1 MYKMISSMKLSVVLF
16 LLFACASGLATF
28 IESKYGTPTAWALI
42 YASPWFAAIQ
52 VLLGINLFFALFRYK
67 MYEKLP
73 LFIFHISFLFMLLG
87 SALTRYYG
95 FEGYIHI
102 RENETSNIV
111 SSREAFF
118 SIAATKDG
126 KYYSNDEFKYIS
138 VLGNNDIDI
147 NLDLDGKI
155 ANLKLEKVILHAKPN
170 YKEEL
175 GGMPFVLLNVSG
187 EQGSSALALEEG
199 RFVVLGQTVISNK
212 KNISMNARLLEF
224 NENKIKANFDLDI
237 FDVKTKKSI
246 KLLAENEFSLEDG
259 MVISFDNY
267 KIGFDKFYK
276 HGVKY
281 YEDSKE
287 KEYPNAYLVKVTY
300 DNESKYAYLFEGE
313 GQKITLANQ
322 TFSISYTAKLLELP
336 FSFTLNKFELERY
349 MASNSPKSYASYIR
363 INDEDNSKDYK
374 IYMNNVLDHKGY
386 RFYQSSY
393 DKDELGTILSVNQ
406 DPGKIP
412 TYIGYFLLGLG
423 LFFNLI
429 SKNSRF
435 MILTKRLAKIS
446 SLAILFAICVPN
458 LRSDELDEAINNAN
472 KNLQAISLEQHVQDL
487 SILPIQKDN
496 GRIAPFGSLALD
508 LVNKI
513 HKSSTYL
520 GKDATEVLIWIMSDF
535 KDFSKEKFIYLSNQE
550 IRDFLNLGKGK
561 YASFYDFFPNNV
573 YALKDE
579 VEKALRMNPNKRGTY
594 EKELLKVDERLN
606 ILYYASLGGYVR
618 ASFEDGKALN
628 VLESSKPDLKAYF
641 LSLINAYK
649 DKNYAL
655 SSKILN
661 EIKADQGTNVDNAK
675 FKLEVVFDKVGVFT
689 KLSPVYLIS
698 GLILL
703 ILVFVRMISGKT
715 SLKLAFKIVY
725 YLNIL
730 VFIVHTIALA
740 IRGYLSGHAPWSN
753 SYESLLYIAWAL
765 GLSGIV
771 FSKKSPISLSLT
783 SILAA
788 IVLMVA
794 HLSSIDPQIGNLAP
808 VLQSYWLTIHVSVI
822 TASYGFFGLCSLLG
836 IFVLILFAMLGKNK
850 KLNERIKANIKEATM
865 INEMAMILGLS
876 LLTLGN
882 FLGGVWA
889 NESWGRYWGWDS
901 KETWALVSIL
911 VYAAVLHIRLI
922 KGINNQFYFAVCSMF
937 AYLSIVMTYFGVNY
951 FLSGMHSYAAG
962 EAASVPVYAYV
973 CVGVMILLTIIASK
987 NKKESELL

>member
-1 MYKMISSMKLSVVLF
+1 MYKMISSMKLSVILF

-28 IESKYGTPTAWALI
+28 IESKYATPTAWALI
-42 YASPWFAAIQ
+42 YASWWFAAIQ
-52 VLLGINLFFALFRYK
+52 VLLGINLFFAIFRYK

-118 SIAATKDG
+118 NIAAMKDN

-138 VLGNNDIDI
+138 VIGNNDIDI
-147 NLDLDGKI
+147 NLDIDGKI
-155 ANLKLEKVILHAKPN
+155 ANLKLEKVILHAKPA
-170 YKEEL
+170 YKEEI
-175 GGMPFVLLNVSG
+175 GGKPFVLLNVSG
-187 EQGSSALALEEG
+187 EQGSSALALEENK
-199 RFVVLGQTVISNK
+199 FIVLGQTVIANK
-212 KNISMNARLLEF
+212 KEISMNARTIEF
-224 NENKIKANFDLDI
+224 NENKITANFDLEI
-237 FDVKTKKSI
+237 FDVKTKKNI

-276 HGVKY
+276 HGIKY
-281 YEDSKE
+281 YEDSKD
-287 KEYPNAYLVKVTY
+287 KEYPNAYLVKVSY
-300 DNESKYAYLFEGE
+300 DNDSLYAYLFEGE

-363 INDEDNSKDYK
+363 INDDESKDYK

-412 TYIGYFLLGLG
+412 TYIGYLLLGIG
-423 LFFNLI
+423 LFLNLI
-429 SKNSRF
+429 YKNSRF
-435 MILTKRLAKIS
+435 MILTKRLAKMS
-446 SLAILFAICVPN
+446 SLVLLLSVLTPFLHSSEI
-458 LRSDELDEAINNAN
+458 DEAINNAN
-472 KNLQAISLEQHVQDL
+472 KNLNPVSLKTHIEEL

-508 LVNKI
+508 IVNKV
-513 HKSSTYL
+513 HKSSTYQ
-520 GKDATEVLIWIMSDF
+520 GKDAVELLIWMMSDF

-579 VEKALRMNPNKRGTY
+579 VDKALRTNPNKRGTY

-606 ILYYASLGGYVR
+606 ILYYASIGGYVR

-628 VLESSKPDLKAYF
+628 VLETSKPDLKAYF
-641 LSLINAYK
+641 LSLINANK
-649 DKNYAL
+649 DNNYAL

-661 EIKADQGTNVDNAK
+661 EIKASQGTNIDEGK
-675 FKLEVVFDKVGVFT
+675 FKLEVIFDKLGIFT

-703 ILVFVRMISGKT
+703 ILVFSRMISGKT
-715 SLKLAFKIVY
+715 SLKTAFKIVY
-725 YLNIL
+725 YINIL

-822 TASYGFFGLCSLLG
+822 TASYGFLGLCSLLG
-836 IFVLILFAMLGKNK
+836 IFVLVLFIMLGKNK

-911 VYAAVLHIRLI
+911 VYAAVLHIRMI

-937 AYLSIVMTYFGVNY
+937 AYLSIIMTYFGVNY

-962 EAASVPVYAYV
+962 ETPNSIPVYAYIS
-973 CVGVMILLTIIASK
+973 VGVMILLSIIASK
-987 NKKESELL
+987 NKKEAELL